1 MKEKLLAE
9 IRALSF
15 ALVET
20 NLYLDSYPENAEALA
35 YFAAR
40 EEGRRILDSVD
51 TEDTARMVH
60 VRPILTVVRP
70 DIAKKPF
77 TREELQAGAPDAGE
91 GFWRVPR
98 VLE

>member
-35 YFAAR
+35 YF
-40 EEGRRILDSVD
+40 GRLQ
-51 TEDTARMVH
+51 
-60 VRPILTVVRP
+60 
-70 DIAKKPF
+70 
-77 TREELQAGAPDAGE
+77 EELQQKTEAYEKAYGPLTVMGANTKKGWEWVATPWPWDSE
-91 GFWRVPR
+91 V
-98 VLE
+98 